1 MNQVSDAVNSLT
13 GLSFPRER
21 WPELARGIESTAHDL
36 GFKDT
41 LSCIHSLL
49 SSQLNKEQ
57 FDILLKHLIRGDTF
71 FFNDPT
77 VFQVLED
84 HILSRWIR
92 SRHSAERC
100 IHIWSA
106 GCGSGEE
113 PYSIAML
120 VDQMIPPFQEWKI
133 TILATEMDPFFLQKA
148 KEGIYSQWSFRD
160 TPEGILEKYFRKID
174 EDRFEI
180 SSSLKEMVHFYQ
192 LNLTDIDHP
201 SLIDST
207 WNMDLIFCRNILSN
221 YSQDVRAEAVIL
233 LSNCL
238 KKGGWLI
245 VGPSEAG
252 LIEYPGLNP
261 VHFPGAIFHRKGL
274 PRKGDKLKEDVNS
287 FMNTP

>member
-1 MNQVSDAVNSLT
+1 MNQVSDAINSLT

-148 KEGIYSQWSFRD
+148 KEGI
-160 TPEGILEKYFRKID
+160 
-174 EDRFEI
+174 
-180 SSSLKEMVHFYQ
+180 
-192 LNLTDIDHP
+192 
-201 SLIDST
+201 
-207 WNMDLIFCRNILSN
+207 FCRN
-221 YSQDVRAEAVIL
+221 V
-233 LSNCL
+233 LSNCSQNIRVEVVKL
-238 KKGGWLI
+238 FSNCLEEGGWLI

-252 LIEYPGLNP
+252 LIEYPELNP
-261 VHFPGAIFHRKGL
+261 VQFPGAIFHRKGL
-274 PRKGDKLKEDVNS
+274 PRKGDKLKEDVN
-287 FMNTP
+287 FYMNTP